1 MPVSIL
7 LLLLFGHFIRLA
19 LTHHPLLALCGSHLG
34 VVRAIVS
41 ADEGR
46 EEGWEE
52 EGARRADWERSLWL
66 AVGAGRKAIA
76 ELLLLHGKG
85 VLDWRRR
92 DSKGRSLTE
101 LARAR
106 RHDDC
111 HTLLQVKGGA
121 GRALGCLGRVCSLAC
136 VCGACWQWFEG
147 EQWRLYGVVKARAV
161 VDETEVVRQAPG
173 KAGVSE

>member
-1 MPVSIL
+1 MSIL
-7 LLLLFGHFIRLA
+7 LSFGHFIRLA
-19 LTHHPLLALCGSHLG
+19 LTHRPLLACCGSHLG

-52 EGARRADWERSLWL
+52 GGGRRADWERSLWL
-66 AVGAGRKAIA
+66 AVGAGRRAVA

-111 HTLLQVKGGA
+111 HTLLQVRGGRQA
-121 GRALGCLGRVCSLAC
+121 GRALGFLGRLGSLVPVWC
-136 VCGACWQWFEG
+136 VLA
-147 EQWRLYGVVKARAV
+147 VVRGRAV
-161 VDETEVVRQAPG
+161 AAVWGGEGPGRGGRDRGGQAG
-173 KAGVSE
+173 TGQGGGE